1 MDTVSVFAIAF
12 AIGVIAGLRSLTAPA
27 VVSWAAYLGWFNVQD
42 TWAAFL
48 GHTASVYIFTA
59 LALVELVSDK
69 LPKTPSRKTP
79 APFTARIVLGAAC
92 GAALCAAGR
101 QPSLIG
107 AGPHTLR
114 RRLKGAGFRD
124 RSDRG
129 CHRGRGRLSPRV
141 AHIIWYRVYN
151 FAFLLVISAAALN
164 ELTSE
169 SPAEIHKIAR

>member
-59 LALVELVSDK
+59 LALAELVSDK

-107 AGPHTLR
+107 AVLGGLGAVVGTLGGYEVR
-114 RRLKGAGFRD
+114 TRSVAALKVPDFVIALIEDAIAVGG
-124 RSDRG
+124 G
-129 CHRGRGRLSPRV
+129 
-141 AHIIWYRVYN
+141 
-151 FAFLLVISAAALN
+151 FLLVSRI
-164 ELTSE
+164 
-169 SPAEIHKIAR
+169 